1 MHWARN
7 EDAERFL
14 SSLHC
19 QGLFHVNSLPP
30 REYNGSWAWCFLEP
44 PHCGQLQHFDL
55 SLESFLLWDLWALRG
70 SAVGCTYVSS
80 GSSMTRQ
87 VLEVSFHQMDFLCLM
102 GTLRAGQSL
111 ALLLVPWLKDGSLFG
126 CLGPQCHLG
135 HPAVQALGQQSL
147 EGGHSGLQD
156 LSQLLWSMDQ
166 WCLMV
171 WWWWFSLGFLVL
183 HLTEVG
189 TILQS
194 SQALCCQLP
203 MEPNWHCLGSTGR
216 WNPHVMVVTSLPG
229 GPDAVGSPL
238 QKGLQ
243 TLSKQLF
250 KMQEWQKQWG

>member
-1 MHWARN
+1 MKMQNVSCHPSIAKGYFMWTP
-7 EDAERFL
+7 
-14 SSLHC
+14 
-19 QGLFHVNSLPP
+19 SLPGNIMEAGP
-30 REYNGSWAWCFLEP
+30 GVFWSHPTADSFNILTYHWN
-44 PHCGQLQHFDL
+44 L
-55 SLESFLLWDLWALRG
+55 SCSEIYELSE
-70 SAVGCTYVSS
+70 
-80 GSSMTRQ
+80 
-87 VLEVSFHQMDFLCLM
+87 
-102 GTLRAGQSL
+102 
-111 ALLLVPWLKDGSLFG
+111 ALLLAAPMWALAHQWQDRCWKYHSTKWISCVWWARWELGSHWLCCYVPWLKDGSLFG